1 LTDPKFVCYKFRQK
15 LFPLISNFMNT
26 SVKNSKGFTLVEILI
41 VVAIVGVL
49 AAIAVPSYRYFLE
62 TARRTSSIAALDTLR
77 TEMEGY
83 VADQGGYPT
92 SIDFTNFTDQNGDP
106 VLAVNWDN
114 IKSKIYSW
122 DSYVFA
128 GDTYTL
134 KAKALDRNHTVL
146 TLTPQ
151 EITY

>member
-1 LTDPKFVCYKFRQK
+1 
-15 LFPLISNFMNT
+15 MNT
-26 SVKNSKGFTLVEILI
+26 SVKNNKGFTLVEILI

-49 AAIAVPSYRYFLE
+49 AAIAIPSYRYFLE

-77 TEMEGY
+77 SEMEGY
-83 VADQGGYPT
+83 AADQGSYP
-92 SIDFTNFTDQNGDP
+92 SNIPDFTDFTDQNGEPILDS
-106 VLAVNWDN
+106 ATRDN
-114 IKSKIYSW
+114 IRSKIYSW
-122 DSYVFA
+122 ESYVFA

-151 EITY
+151 GITY